1 MNRKTLMAVLRD
13 GYGYKGAD
21 ELPEIQKFIADENL
35 DLRDEQG
42 KAVDVAQVWITPA
55 AKRAVVLP
63 SAKEEATPR
72 NDEAVTKAASLA
84 AGKTIEAPAIRSKA
98 EKDRALYQKKINAK
112 TAIYSAPEEAEE
124 FGAFIRFNA
133 MGGKDYSQKANDRE
147 ILVKAGATTVN
158 STGGALVPEAFNAQ
172 LIWLT
177 ENYGASRR
185 LANVVT
191 LPTDVNYWPRKT
203 ALGAGA
209 FIDENGTFTATD
221 NTYDNVAL
229 NPKLFGVLARLSN
242 SLLEDSAVNIADD
255 YSRSFAETYSITMD
269 NCYFNAAGQPAY
281 GNMIGLNNS
290 TNVTSVTAS
299 GASAEAIVAAD
310 ITKLM
315 GTPANAGQN
324 PNWAFVMSRQV
335 FVRSL
340 ARIGLAAGGTT
351 AIEYTNGAIVNGLRT
366 DAMFLGFPVIFAQVM
381 DTTGGSGLTQ
391 MYFGDFQASTMIGI
405 RRDLRIKTSTERYFD
420 QDQFAIL
427 GTSRFGVNIHG
438 SGRSGNDPIAK
449 LVTT

>member
-1 MNRKTLMAVLRD
+1 MNRKDLMATVKGL
-13 GYGYKGAD
+13 GYQGAD
-21 ELPEIQKFIADENL
+21 DLAEVQKFIADNSI
-35 DLRDEQG
+35 DLRG
-42 KAVDVAQVWITPA
+42 KDGNAIDVASVWTKPEV
-55 AKRAVVLP
+55 KKVVIV
-63 SAKEEATPR
+63 SQQQQEEAKP
-72 NDEAVTKAASLA
+72 DAEVGTKAAA
-84 AGKTIEAPAIRSKA
+84 TVATKAIESPVIRSKRESA
-98 EKDRALYQKKINAK
+98 RQLYQKNINRKVAVFD
-112 TAIYSAPEEAEE
+112 TPEEAEVM
-124 FGAFIRFNA
+124 GAFVRFNA
-133 MGGKDYSQKANDRE
+133 MHGKDYAEKANDKE

-158 STGGALVPEAFNAQ
+158 STGGALVPEAFNAN

-209 FIDENGTFTATD
+209 FVDENGTFTATD

-242 SLLEDSAVNIADD
+242 ALLEDSAVNIADD

-281 GNMIGLNNS
+281 GNMVGLDNS

-299 GASAEAIVAAD
+299 GNSAEAVTASD

-324 PNWAFVMSRQV
+324 PNWAFVCSRQV
-335 FVRSL
+335 FVRTL
-340 ARIGLAAGGTT
+340 ARLGLAAGGTT
-351 AIEYTNGAIVNGLRT
+351 SIEYTNGAIVNGLRT

-381 DTTGGSGLTQ
+381 DTTGGSAKTI